1 MLLTDIT
8 MAVVG
13 LLVFPLVMVVN
24 VVFQRFSS
32 PIFTRIQA
40 LRAELSEIAHES
52 FDGAMVVKTLGRE
65 TQETDRF
72 AAKAQVLRDEGIR
85 AGRIRAAFDPLL
97 ESLPNL
103 GVLVVLGVGVLRV
116 SNGMADPGDVVT
128 IAYLLTIVAFP
139 IRSIGWMLG
148 EFPRSVVGFE
158 RVQRVLETVNDTTY
172 GDDRIEHQR
181 RGAQLVVDDLAYTYE
196 EGQVLL
202 EGLDFSIEPGRT
214 VAVVGATASG
224 KSTLTSLVTRL
235 IDPLSGAVRL
245 DGHDLRDLP
254 RGELAEHVALV
265 PQSAFLFDDTVRGNV
280 TLGADVPDEEVWAA
294 LRTAQAD
301 GFVAGLRDGL
311 DGRLGERGTTLSG
324 GQRQRLSLARA
335 LIRRPRLLV
344 LDDATSAVDP
354 EVEARILAA
363 MRERGGDSSML
374 LIAYRKAT
382 IALADEVLFLDGGRI
397 ADRGTH
403 AALLERNPAYARLV
417 NAYETE
423 GVRDMTAL
431 DDLVAEGTH
440 VDTGDEISARE
451 TIRRGLAFSPE
462 LSKGFGWTLLLAA
475 IGTAGRLVVPISV
488 QQTLDRGLNG
498 PDGVDI
504 SFVTG
509 MACLAALA
517 IVATGVSSYFMTAR
531 LFTASERG
539 LATLR
544 IKAFRHVHD
553 LPLLTQNTERR
564 GALVSRVTS
573 DVDQVSQF
581 LVFGGVF
588 GIISVGQV
596 LLATVVMLFYSWQM
610 TILVWVCFLPLF
622 LSLRYFQKR
631 LSAAYGQVRRSV
643 GAMLSAISEPV
654 VGAVTVR
661 TYAIE
666 KRTQDR
672 IDEAISVNQVAATRA
687 QGLTAFSF
695 SLGGVSAGLAN
706 AGVLIVGILLGLD
719 GQITS
724 GKVLAFAFL
733 VTLFVGP
740 VQMGTQVLT
749 DAQNA
754 IAGWRRVIGILETP
768 ADLDDPGP
776 SGKSLPRGAMDVA
789 FEDVSFG
796 YPGGPLVLRDVT
808 EHIESGSRIAVVGET
823 GSGKTTFAKLLTRLM
838 DPTSGAV
845 LLDGVDIRTVEF
857 ASLRRRVVLVPQ
869 EGFLFDSTLL
879 ANARY
884 GDLDATPDQVRAAAA
899 ELGLGDWLDG
909 LPHGLE
915 TRVGQRGESL
925 SAGERQLVALLR
937 AHLADPD
944 LLVLDEATSAVDPAL
959 EMRIGRA
966 LERLM
971 AGRTSVTIAHRL
983 STAENADEVIVFD
996 RGRVVQR
1003 GSHVELVAR
1012 ETPEGEPDVY
1022 ARLHNSWVAQQSL

>member
-1 MLLTDIT
+1 M
-8 MAVVG
+8 
-13 LLVFPLVMVVN
+13 
-24 VVFQRFSS
+24 
-32 PIFTRIQA
+32 
-40 LRAELSEIAHES
+40 
-52 FDGAMVVKTLGRE
+52 
-65 TQETDRF
+65 
-72 AAKAQVLRDEGIR
+72 
-85 AGRIRAAFDPLL
+85 
-97 ESLPNL
+97 
-103 GVLVVLGVGVLRV
+103 
-116 SNGMADPGDVVT
+116 
-128 IAYLLTIVAFP
+128 
-139 IRSIGWMLG
+139 
-148 EFPRSVVGFE
+148 
-158 RVQRVLETVNDTTY
+158 TVN
-172 GDDRIEHQR
+172 
-181 RGAQLVVDDLAYTYE
+181 L
-196 EGQVLL
+196 
-202 EGLDFSIEPGRT
+202 
-214 VAVVGATASG
+214 
-224 KSTLTSLVTRL
+224 
-235 IDPLSGAVRL
+235 
-245 DGHDLRDLP
+245 
-254 RGELAEHVALV
+254 
-265 PQSAFLFDDTVRGNV
+265 
-280 TLGADVPDEEVWAA
+280 
-294 LRTAQAD
+294 
-301 GFVAGLRDGL
+301 
-311 DGRLGERGTTLSG
+311 
-324 GQRQRLSLARA
+324 
-335 LIRRPRLLV
+335 
-344 LDDATSAVDP
+344 DP
-354 EVEARILAA
+354 EELMGLGTSVE
-363 MRERGGDSSML
+363 S
-374 LIAYRKAT
+374 
-382 IALADEVLFLDGGRI
+382 
-397 ADRGTH
+397 
-403 AALLERNPAYARLV
+403 
-417 NAYETE
+417 
-423 GVRDMTAL
+423 
-431 DDLVAEGTH
+431 
-440 VDTGDEISARE
+440 GDEISAMD
-451 TIRRGLAFSPE
+451 TIRSGLRFSPE
-462 LSKGFGWTLLLAA
+462 LGVGFGWTMVLAL
-475 IGTAGRLVVPISV
+475 IGTAGRVVVPISV
-488 QQTLDRGLNG
+488 QQTLDKGING
-498 PDGVDI
+498 PTGVDV
-504 SFVTG
+504 SFVSQ
-509 MACLAALA
+509 MAVLAALA
-517 IVATGVSSYFMTAR
+517 ILATGVSSYFMTAR

-553 LPLLTQNTERR
+553 LPLLTQNTEHR

-596 LLATVVMLFYSWQM
+596 LLATVVMLFYSWQL

-622 LSLRYFQKR
+622 LSLRYFQRR
-631 LSAAYGQVRRSV
+631 LSAAYGVVRRSV

-672 IDEAISVNQVAATRA
+672 IDEAISVNQVAATKA

-706 AGVLIVGILLGLD
+706 AGVLIVGIWLGFA
-719 GQITS
+719 GEITS
-724 GKVLAFAFL
+724 GQVIGFAFL

-808 EHIESGSRIAVVGET
+808 EHIESGSRVAVVGET

-838 DPTSGAV
+838 DPSSGAV
-845 LLDGVDIRTVEF
+845 LLDGVDIRSVEF

-884 GDLDATPDQVRAAAA
+884 GDLDATPDEVRAAAS

-915 TRVGQRGESL
+915 TRVGQRGDSL

-983 STAENADEVIVFD
+983 STAENSDEVLVFD

-1003 GSHVELVAR
+1003 GSHAALVNQL
-1012 ETPEGEPDVY
+1012 TPDGDPGIY
-1022 ARLHNSWVAQQSL
+1022 ARLHASWVAQQSL